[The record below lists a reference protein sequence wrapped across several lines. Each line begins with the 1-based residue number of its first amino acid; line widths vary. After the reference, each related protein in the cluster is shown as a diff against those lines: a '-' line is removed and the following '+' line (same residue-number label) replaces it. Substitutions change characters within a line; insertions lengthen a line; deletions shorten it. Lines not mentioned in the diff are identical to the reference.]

1 MNTTGISLRGGFA
14 LIMVLFVLAMLST
27 FALNFVTAMREHSAL
42 ARNLKEETESY
53 YMAVSGYHEAVSS
66 ILSDKDMSVDFID
79 GDGHFWFDPKVQ
91 PVTGKK
97 TNQSGEV
104 TISITDENAKV
115 NINLARTDQLRRLF
129 DYAGFAPDAVNEI
142 IDSILD
148 WKDSDTEH
156 HLSGA
161 EDEYYEDLD
170 EPYRAKN
177 AFFDVP
183 DELYLVKGL
192 TRDVFSGSESLQPVL
207 PLITTFSRGTININ
221 SVSEE
226 VMTLLGLSPVE
237 IEAILKQRNEV
248 SGGFRFIPREFAKYG
263 LNATST
269 NTFRIEVTARVNNE
283 SRYANVSAV
292 VNRLKTPDGYKV
304 QTIYWRERE
313 KNIGS

>member
-1 MNTTGISLRGGFA
+1 MGAAGISSRTGFA

-27 FALNFVTAMREHSAL
+27 FALNFVVTVREHSAG

-53 YMAVSGYHEAVSS
+53 YMAVSGYHEAIAT
-66 ILSDKDMSVDFID
+66 ILSDSDMSVDFVD
-79 GDGHFWFDPKVQ
+79 ENGHFWLDPKEQ

-97 TNQSGEV
+97 TNESGEV
-104 TISITDENAKV
+104 MINITDENAKL

-129 DYAGFAPDAVNEI
+129 EYAGFSPDAVNEI
-142 IDSILD
+142 IDAVLD

-161 EDEYYEDLD
+161 EDEYYEELD
-170 EPYRAKN
+170 NPYRAKN

-183 DELYLVKGL
+183 EELFLVKGL
-192 TRDVFSGSESLQPVL
+192 TRDVFAGSDNLQSVF
-207 PLITTFSRGTININ
+207 PLITTFGRGTLNIN

-226 VMTLLGLSPVE
+226 IMTLLGLSPVE

-269 NTFRIEVTARVNNE
+269 NTFRIDVTARVKNG
-283 SRYANVSAV
+283 SRYASVSAV
-292 VNRLKTPDGYKV
+292 IKRLKTPDGYKV
-304 QTIYWRERE
+304 QTVYWRERE
-313 KNIGS
+313 KNTGS